1 MPKYLNWLIRLPTG
15 ENGLKNLVKKVTKDQ
30 RQKSCLKN
38 KNKAF
43 SEYSE
48 RSRRRIKNVLKSDC
62 QVALD
67 FLGLYELIPTK
78 VEYYNH
84 LEGSYESITLIDE
97 AELKDSTIID
107 EAHDEITNE
116 QLLYNVYLLF

>member
-1 MPKYLNWLIRLPTG
+1 MI
-15 ENGLKNLVKKVTKDQ
+15 KDQ
-30 RQKSCLKN
+30 RQKSCLKK

-48 RSRRRIKNVLKSDC
+48 RSRRRIKNILKSDC

-78 VEYYNH
+78 VEYYNY
-84 LEGSYESITLIDE
+84 LQGSYETLTLIDE

-107 EAHDEITNE
+107 EVHDEITDK
-116 QLLYNVYLLF
+116 QLDNVYLLLHVTCERQIPNFRQSMA